1 MGINF
6 VENYENMSDG
16 ELITLIN
23 EGNLELMQ
31 IIIDRYYH
39 TVLFFIKKYCPA
51 DYREDAV
58 QEATLA
64 LYNAVKSYE
73 PSKSSFSTFASIC
86 IKRSV
91 INVLKSVGRKKD
103 IPEELISSIDELEL
117 VDINS
122 PEKIFFD
129 NEDYKSLKDTI
140 KVELSTLE
148 YEVLQLFLGG
158 ENYSNIAKK
167 LGITE
172 KSVDNSLSRVR
183 KKLKCK

>member
-6 VENYENMSDG
+6 VENYKNMSDG
-16 ELITLIN
+16 ELIVLIN
-23 EGNLELMQ
+23 QGNLDLMQ
-31 IIIDRYYH
+31 VIIDRYYH
-39 TVLFFIKKYCPA
+39 TVLFYIKKYCPETI
-51 DYREDAV
+51 REDAI

-64 LYNAVKSYE
+64 LYGAVKGYDS
-73 PSKSSFSTFASIC
+73 SKSSFSTFASLC

-91 INVLKSVGRKKD
+91 LGVLKNNQRKKD
-103 IPEELISSIDELEL
+103 IPEELISSIDDLEI
-117 VDINS
+117 VDNNS

-129 NEDYKSLKDTI
+129 NEDFKSLKDTI

-158 ENYSNIAKK
+158 ENYSTIAEK
-167 LGITE
+167 LGISE
-172 KSVDNSLSRVR
+172 KSVDNSLTRVR

>member
-1 MGINF
+1 MGNNF

-16 ELITLIN
+16 ELVSLIN
-23 EGNLELMQ
+23 GGNIELMQ
-31 IIIDRYYH
+31 VIIDRYYH
-39 TVLFFIKKYCPA
+39 IVLFYIKKYCPQN
-51 DYREDAV
+51 YREDAV

-64 LYNAVKSYE
+64 LYTAVKGFE
-73 PSKSSFSTFASIC
+73 ASKSSFSTFASLC

-91 INVLKSVGRKKD
+91 LDVLKMHQRKKN

-140 KVELSTLE
+140 KVELSSLE
-148 YEVLQLFLGG
+148 YEVLQLFLNG
-158 ENYSNIAKK
+158 ENYSAIAKK
-167 LGITE
+167 LDISE
-172 KSVDNSLSRVR
+172 KSVDNSLTRVR

>member
-6 VENYENMSDG
+6 VENYENLSDG
-16 ELITLIN
+16 ELVALIN

-39 TVLFFIKKYCPA
+39 TVLFYIKKFCPEN
-51 DYREDAV
+51 YREDAV

-64 LYNAVKSYE
+64 LYTAVKSYE
-73 PSKSSFSTFASIC
+73 SEKSSFSTFASLC

-91 INVLKSVGRKKD
+91 MGVLKNSQRKKY
-103 IPEELISSIDELEL
+103 IPEELISSIDDLEL
-117 VDINS
+117 VDVNS

-140 KVELSTLE
+140 EVELSTLE

-158 ENYSNIAKK
+158 ENYSSIAEK
-167 LGITE
+167 LGISE